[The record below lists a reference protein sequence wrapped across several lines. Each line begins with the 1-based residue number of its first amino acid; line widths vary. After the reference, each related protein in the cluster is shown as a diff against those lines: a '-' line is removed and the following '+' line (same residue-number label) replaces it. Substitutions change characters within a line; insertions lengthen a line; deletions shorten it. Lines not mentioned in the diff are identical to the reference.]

1 MPRKQTRMRCICR
14 RGQFNFEYRDDL
26 NGYIISPNKDSEWEW
41 ETQEANFL
49 YIPST
54 RLQDGKPVVGLSGF
68 GSLKFLDFIEFESPC
83 YVKYICD
90 NCFEYCTSLGLNE
103 GLNLPESIETIGDYA
118 FHGCTGL
125 RSVNFSSNLKS
136 IGRSAFE
143 LCKSLESITLPNS
156 LKVIG
161 EFAFRNCANY
171 NNLGYY
177 EGGGLESVEF
187 EDGVDFYNTN
197 GVYCF
202 YKQVFWGC
210 ANLSSVKLPNGTP
223 GRFIIP
229 WGTFGYCGNL
239 KSIEFPTNT
248 GKIETLAFYR
258 TGLESLDLTK
268 IEWKEPFY
276 LEGYYTFAACKNLK
290 TVKAKG
296 KVRFSGLYTFEECT
310 ALETVTFTG
319 SGEDYTVMN
328 PDIFKRCSNLKSV
341 KFYRLKGNGKDNDMD
356 SVFTDCPRLE
366 SVTSECPLRY
376 QKSATPA
383 SMVAQA

>member
-1 MPRKQTRMRCICR
+1 MAAKLLFSLR
-14 RGQFNFEYRDDL
+14 RSIWLLALLFITSALPAHAQEADPDEVYMQEGQFNFVYSNDL

-161 EFAFRNCANY
+161 EFAFY
-171 NNLGYY
+171 
-177 EGGGLESVEF
+177 
-187 EDGVDFYNTN
+187 
-197 GVYCF
+197 
-202 YKQVFWGC
+202 GC
-210 ANLSSVKLPNGTP
+210 
-223 GRFIIP
+223 I
-229 WGTFGYCGNL
+229 
-239 KSIEFPTNT
+239 
-248 GKIETLAFYR
+248 
-258 TGLESLDLTK
+258 
-268 IEWKEPFY
+268 
-276 LEGYYTFAACKNLK
+276 
-290 TVKAKG
+290 
-296 KVRFSGLYTFEECT
+296 
-310 ALETVTFTG
+310 
-319 SGEDYTVMN
+319 
-328 PDIFKRCSNLKSV
+328 
-341 KFYRLKGNGKDNDMD
+341 
-356 SVFTDCPRLE
+356 
-366 SVTSECPLRY
+366 
-376 QKSATPA
+376 
-383 SMVAQA
+383 